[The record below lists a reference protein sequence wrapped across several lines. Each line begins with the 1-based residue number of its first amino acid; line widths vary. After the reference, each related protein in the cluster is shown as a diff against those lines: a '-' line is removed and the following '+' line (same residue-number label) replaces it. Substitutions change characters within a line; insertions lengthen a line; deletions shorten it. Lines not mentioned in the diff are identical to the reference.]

1 MMMWSLMS
9 SGVGLT
15 HQAPDQFYGFIR
27 SHIRREHVNLAVT
40 PSPALF
46 ETKCLL
52 QKQNNIPQQQQQQKQ
67 NKKQQQQQQTNNNN
81 NKQNKKRRRQA
92 VNMNCCLRKSTSV
105 RQAIWPRTYSNFSC
119 FRFRSIDYWDSNC
132 HNCRTKLSLS
142 LCMWLYMTVTWHER
156 GIRHPGNVFI
166 SSRYY
171 KNFKATSG
179 LKMCR

>member
-1 MMMWSLMS
+1 MMMMMWSLMS

-67 NKKQQQQQQTNNNN
+67 NKKQQQQQQQQTNNNNN
-81 NKQNKKRRRQA
+81 NKQTKQKTKKTG
-92 VNMNCCLRKSTSV
+92 S
-105 RQAIWPRTYSNFSC
+105 
-119 FRFRSIDYWDSNC
+119 
-132 HNCRTKLSLS
+132 
-142 LCMWLYMTVTWHER
+142 
-156 GIRHPGNVFI
+156 
-166 SSRYY
+166 
-171 KNFKATSG
+171 
-179 LKMCR
+179 